1 MAIQPMDLQVLFS
14 RLSQV
19 GREQAAM
26 KDMLIQSQAVT
37 ASEIAERSEEQDRRV
52 SELNTEEEGPEK
64 TGDEG
69 SGAALAEHEEEESQS
84 DHEESDAAE
93 VFRDPDLGQ
102 NIDISG

>member
-14 RLSQV
+14 RLGQV
-19 GREQAAM
+19 GREQAAQR
-26 KDMLIQSQAVT
+26 DMLIQSQAVT

-52 SELNTEEEGPEK
+52 SNLDTEDEGPEK

-69 SGAALAEHEEEESQS
+69 SGAAAGEQEEEEPQS
-84 DHEESDAAE
+84 EHEESDKTE

-102 NIDISG
+102 NIDITG

>member
-1 MAIQPMDLQVLFS
+1 MSIQPMDLQVLFS

-52 SELNTEEEGPEK
+52 SELAAEEEGPEK

-69 SGAALAEHEEEESQS
+69 SGAATAEKEEEGSQS
-84 DHEESDAAE
+84 DHDESDGTE
-93 VFRDPDLGQ
+93 VLRDPDLGQ